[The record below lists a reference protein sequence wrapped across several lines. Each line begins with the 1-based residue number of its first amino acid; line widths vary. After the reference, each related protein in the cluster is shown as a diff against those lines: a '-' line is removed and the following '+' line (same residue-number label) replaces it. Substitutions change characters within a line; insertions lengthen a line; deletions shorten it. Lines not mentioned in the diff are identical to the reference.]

1 MDISELFGKMQ
12 EIQENMKKYKENLD
26 SLTAEGSSG
35 GGMVIATAT
44 GSKKIIKIKID
55 PEVIDKNDPEMLE
68 DLICAAVNNA
78 LENIE
83 TKAKEELNKM
93 TSNLLPN
100 LPNIPGLDL
109 SKFGL

>member
-1 MDISELFGKMQ
+1 MNMADLFGKIQ
-12 EIQENMKKYKENLD
+12 EMQENMKKIKESMD
-26 SLTAEGSSG
+26 SITAEGSAG

-68 DLICAAVNNA
+68 DLICAAVNKA
-78 LENIE
+78 LEE
-83 TKAKEELNKM
+83 VEVKAKTELDKVTQNI
-93 TSNLLPN
+93 
-100 LPNIPGLDL
+100 LPNIPGFDL